1 MVLLYGVLNAIKTP
15 LAVGLLV
22 GRVARI
28 GLYSFAKGD
37 CYDQNLQNTV
47 EQKLTNVYSVVGY
60 LILFGE
66 LWG

>member
-15 LAVGLLV
+15 LAVGLV
-22 GRVARI
+22 GRVAGI

-37 CYDQNLQNTV
+37 CYDQNLQNTG
-47 EQKLTNVYSVVGY
+47 EQKRANVYSVVGY